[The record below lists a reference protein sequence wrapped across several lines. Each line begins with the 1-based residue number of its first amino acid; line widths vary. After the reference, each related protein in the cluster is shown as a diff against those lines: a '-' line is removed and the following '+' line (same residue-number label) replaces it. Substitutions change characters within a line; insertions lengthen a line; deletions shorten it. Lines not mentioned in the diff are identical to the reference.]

1 MVNYGG
7 NARPLSPSI
16 GLSPK
21 NESYVCMG
29 IQGKGGD
36 WPGLA
41 YANSCEQP
49 RPMGWL

>member
-29 IQGKGGD
+29 IQGKGGGLA
-36 WPGLA
+36 WPGI
-41 YANSCEQP
+41 CEQ
-49 RPMGWL
+49 L